1 MNDCQINE
9 SQKLFVMGNFQFRF
23 VVIVTVLLLVVV
35 HALVCFPHFRQNK
48 QAAIFC
54 ELFSVV

>member
-1 MNDCQINE
+1 MNDCQING
-9 SQKLFVMGNFQFRF
+9 SQKLFVMANFQFRF

-35 HALVCFPHFRQNK
+35 HTLVCFLRFRQNK